1 MADLSCINIQPVKGG
16 SEEHNRR
23 LKTLDYVR
31 PDLPHHY
38 WQSDTQSERLA
49 SIRDRYTAMTGQRMQ
64 AKATPIREAFVKL
77 TERHTMEDLH
87 RLADALHAQF
97 GINVF
102 QIAMHLDEG
111 HWGELEDGERPQD
124 FKEARIIDGVRQY
137 WKPNLHAHLVIDWTD
152 ERTGKSIKLN
162 AKAMSR
168 MQTLVADVLGM
179 ERGVS
184 SDKGHLTALQ
194 WKNQEQAKANAR
206 LMAKAQELD
215 AAIAAKEQRL
225 DQASGK
231 AKEIGAAAIEGLHT
245 LLQPGKA
252 RQERAA
258 EVAAARADERAK
270 VIQEVQKSAG
280 LTLPDATAE
289 SIGKS
294 WGSWYSTAAAKS
306 KDLKAAAIENQG
318 LKAEVKAARK
328 ETREALSAGVD
339 AINERSA
346 ALAKVEE
353 QGRELEA
360 WRSGL
365 LVRALDAIARYV
377 KSLVYRLNPKER
389 DDIAQAAA
397 KIGPHGL
404 FSLATAEL
412 PTESAK
418 RAEKAIS
425 EAIQGENG
433 QKREKINQNNTNQQ
447 ATTMEQNEKLTKL
460 MQYASEYATGKG
472 LHKGEPWIRDAF
484 NDYFKWHEE
493 QVEAGRAMSF
503 GGQSF
508 SLHNREVMA
517 EMVHLQLR
525 NSLTDDEAKRLRDTL
540 NGIAQDPRQSRGL
553 SR

>member
-31 PDLPHHY
+31 PDLPHLY
-38 WQSDTQSERLA
+38 WQSDTQAERLA
-49 SIRDRYTAMTGQRMQ
+49 TIRDRYTAMTGQRMQ
-64 AKATPIREAFVKL
+64 AKATPIREGFVRL
-77 TERHTMEDLH
+77 SERHTMEDLH

-97 GINVF
+97 GIKTF

-124 FKEARIIDGVRQY
+124 FEARTIDGVRSY
-137 WKPNLHAHLVIDWTD
+137 WKPNRHAHLVFDWTD
-152 ERTGKSIKLN
+152 DKTGKSIKLN

-184 SDKGHLTALQ
+184 SDKDHLTALQ

-206 LMAKAQELD
+206 LMAKAHDLD
-215 AAIAAKEQRL
+215 AAIAAKEQRI

-231 AKEIGAAAIEGLHT
+231 AKEIGAAAIEGLHN

-252 RQERAA
+252 KQERA
-258 EVAAARADERAK
+258 EEIAAARADERAK

-289 SIGKS
+289 SIGQS
-294 WGSWYSTAAAKS
+294 WGSWYSTAAQRT

-318 LKAEVKAARK
+318 LKAKAEKAEGDAR
-328 ETREALSAGVD
+328 EWQSAWCDMV
-339 AINERSA
+339 NERSA
-346 ALAKVEE
+346 ALGKVEE

-365 LVRALDAIARYV
+365 LGRALDAIARYV
-377 KSLVYRLNPKER
+377 KSLVYRLNPMER

-404 FSLATAEL
+404 FLLATAEL

-472 LHKGEPWIRDAF
+472 LHKGEPWVRGAF
-484 NDYFKWHEE
+484 NDYFTWHEE

-503 GGQSF
+503 GGQSG
-508 SLHNREVMA
+508 STHNREVMA
-517 EMVHLQLR
+517 EKVYLELR
-525 NSLTDDEAKRLRDTL
+525 DTLDDGEAKRLRDTL
-540 NGIAQDPRQSRGL
+540 RSIAQDPRQSRGL

>member
-31 PDLPHHY
+31 PDLPHLY
-38 WQSDTQSERLA
+38 WQSDTQAERLA
-49 SIRDRYTAMTGQRMQ
+49 TIRDRYTAMTGQRMQ
-64 AKATPIREAFVKL
+64 AKATPIREGFVRL
-77 TERHTMEDLH
+77 SERHTMEDLH

-97 GINVF
+97 GIKTF

-124 FKEARIIDGVRQY
+124 FEARTIDGVRSY
-137 WKPNLHAHLVIDWTD
+137 WKPNRHAHLVFDWTD
-152 ERTGKSIKLN
+152 DKTGKSIKLN

-184 SDKGHLTALQ
+184 SDKDHLTALQ

-206 LMAKAQELD
+206 LMAKAHDLD
-215 AAIAAKEQRL
+215 AAIAAKEQRI

-289 SIGKS
+289 SIGQS
-294 WGSWYSTAAAKS
+294 WGSWYSTAAQRT

-318 LKAEVKAARK
+318 LKAK
-328 ETREALSAGVD
+328 
-339 AINERSA
+339 
-346 ALAKVEE
+346 
-353 QGRELEA
+353 
-360 WRSGL
+360 
-365 LVRALDAIARYV
+365 
-377 KSLVYRLNPKER
+377 
-389 DDIAQAAA
+389 
-397 KIGPHGL
+397 
-404 FSLATAEL
+404 
-412 PTESAK
+412 
-418 RAEKAIS
+418 AEKAEGDATRNRRANWRHGAAACWDAPSKQSSVSSAPCCPSNRRKKTIS
-425 EAIQGENG
+425 PLQRPKSRHTGSTSSRRHDCQREARKAQ
-433 QKREKINQNNTNQQ
+433 REPLFWPRKAMTAKIR
-447 ATTMEQNEKLTKL
+447 EIIIKITK
-460 MQYASEYATGKG
+460 
-472 LHKGEPWIRDAF
+472 
-484 NDYFKWHEE
+484 
-493 QVEAGRAMSF
+493 
-503 GGQSF
+503 
-508 SLHNREVMA
+508 
-517 EMVHLQLR
+517 HLQ
-525 NSLTDDEAKRLRDTL
+525 K
-540 NGIAQDPRQSRGL
+540 
-553 SR
+553 

>member
-31 PDLPHHY
+31 PDLPHLY
-38 WQSDTQSERLA
+38 WQSDTQAERLA
-49 SIRDRYTAMTGQRMQ
+49 TIKDRYTAMTGQRMQ
-64 AKATPIREAFVKL
+64 AKATPIREGFVKL
-77 TERHTMEDLH
+77 SERHTMEDLH

-97 GINVF
+97 GIKTF

-111 HWGELEDGERPQD
+111 HWDELEDGERPQD
-124 FKEARIIDGVRQY
+124 YKESRVVDGARQY
-137 WKPNLHAHLVIDWTD
+137 WKPNRHAHLVFDWTD
-152 ERTGKSIKLN
+152 DKTGKSIKLN

-184 SDKGHLTALQ
+184 SDKDHLTAMQ

-206 LMAKAQELD
+206 LMAKAHDLD
-215 AAIAAKEQRL
+215 AAIAAKEQRI

-231 AKEIGAAAIEGLHT
+231 AKEIGAAAIEGLHS

-270 VIQEVQKSAG
+270 VIQEVQEAAG
-280 LTLPDATAE
+280 LTLPEATAE

-306 KDLKAAAIENQG
+306 KDLKAATTENQG
-318 LKAEVKAARK
+318 LKAEAEAAKK
-328 ETREALSAGVD
+328 EAKGWAEAWAD
-339 AINERSA
+339 THNEKSA
-346 ALAKVEE
+346 ALAKVKE
-353 QGRELEA
+353 QGEELEA

-404 FSLATAEL
+404 FLLATAEL

-418 RAEKAIS
+418 RAETAIS
-425 EAIQGENG
+425 EAIGGGKEE
-433 QKREKINQNNTNQQ
+433 KREKINQSEQQ
-447 ATTMEQNEKLTKL
+447 PGQRIERTKAIDQEQ
-460 MQYASEYATGKG
+460 Q
-472 LHKGEPWIRDAF
+472 R
-484 NDYFKWHEE
+484 
-493 QVEAGRAMSF
+493 
-503 GGQSF
+503 
-508 SLHNREVMA
+508 
-517 EMVHLQLR
+517 
-525 NSLTDDEAKRLRDTL
+525 
-540 NGIAQDPRQSRGL
+540 SRGM
-553 SR
+553 RR